1 MKQPPKDIEKYAPH
15 YSENKLLSK
24 LKKVFRK
31 VGENTAKSALMLYY
45 LLQSPSVSKSDK
57 VKICGALGYFI
68 LPTDLIMDFVP
79 LAGYTDD
86 MAAIMWAIHTVANNI
101 TPEIKAQ
108 AKGKLSEWFD
118 NYNEKKIDKVI

>member
-24 LKKVFRK
+24 LKKVYRK

-68 LPTDLIMDFVP
+68 LPFDLMPDFIP
-79 LAGYTDD
+79 MLGFTDD
-86 MAAIMWAIHTVANNI
+86 ISALAWAIHAIWKNV
-101 TPEIKAQ
+101 TPEIEEQ
-108 AKGKLSEWFD
+108 AKQKLQSWIKE
-118 NYNEKKIDKVI
+118 